1 MIKGYTLKNFI
12 LRCLSELKYPQTI
25 LGKKIKYRLLN
36 LKCKLDDKVQSTNVL
51 WDLNYEPATFDL
63 TYALMFVDSVCLE
76 QKLSF
81 NVIIIKRQRKDFKN
95 FYPLSIEQINK
106 RIDDML
112 VPLCKS
118 FILCNEVIVLDK
130 ISQVKKFKDRNF
142 FSFNNSNSISKFD
155 YKLLFN
161 KVISPDL
168 YQGLYSNANSNK
180 YLKKFFDKHEINRDK
195 LITITL
201 RTYNYEVERNTDK
214 KFWYDILLKLKK
226 LNYFILII
234 PDTDDIYNK
243 DYRELFNEF
252 IFADDIS
259 KNLELKIAIYE
270 QAITNL
276 FPYSGNATLAQLNKK
291 ASSFTYIKTNNKY
304 KHSTISYFNS
314 IGQTVGKN
322 YKFLTN
328 NHYIFWN
335 GNSDDFLK
343 IIINYLINKK

>member
-1 MIKGYTLKNFI
+1 ME
-12 LRCLSELKYPQTI
+12 R
-25 LGKKIKYRLLN
+25 KIKYRLLN
-36 LKCKLDDKVQSTNVL
+36 LKCKIDDKVLRTNVL

-63 TYALMFVDSVCLE
+63 TYALMFVDSVARLE
-76 QKLSF
+76 TKKLSF

-161 KVISPDL
+161 KIISPDL

-180 YLKKFFDKHEINRDK
+180 YLKNYFDKHEINREK

-214 KFWYDILLKLKK
+214 KFGM
-226 LNYFILII
+226 
-234 PDTDDIYNK
+234 IYC
-243 DYRELFNEF
+243 
-252 IFADDIS
+252 
-259 KNLELKIAIYE
+259 
-270 QAITNL
+270 
-276 FPYSGNATLAQLNKK
+276 
-291 ASSFTYIKTNNKY
+291 
-304 KHSTISYFNS
+304 
-314 IGQTVGKN
+314 
-322 YKFLTN
+322 
-328 NHYIFWN
+328 
-335 GNSDDFLK
+335 
-343 IIINYLINKK
+343 

>member
-1 MIKGYTLKNFI
+1 
-12 LRCLSELKYPQTI
+12 
-25 LGKKIKYRLLN
+25 
-36 LKCKLDDKVQSTNVL
+36 
-51 WDLNYEPATFDL
+51 
-63 TYALMFVDSVCLE
+63 
-76 QKLSF
+76 
-81 NVIIIKRQRKDFKN
+81 
-95 FYPLSIEQINK
+95 
-106 RIDDML
+106 ML

-161 KVISPDL
+161 KIISPDL

-180 YLKKFFDKHEINRDK
+180 YLKNYFDKHEINREK

-270 QAITNL
+270 QQLQI
-276 FPYSGNATLAQLNKK
+276 YSHIVEMLL
-291 ASSFTYIKTNNKY
+291 
-304 KHSTISYFNS
+304 
-314 IGQTVGKN
+314 
-322 YKFLTN
+322 
-328 NHYIFWN
+328 
-335 GNSDDFLK
+335 
-343 IIINYLINKK
+343 